1 MAAKTLPDDEIDLDD
16 IQKLEKFC
24 ERYPDVADE
33 ARMRWLIFCRDSNGL
48 AAKLARLEAKLTALE
63 HKKVFCRGV
72 WDGSETYTEGDFAT
86 QAGSLWHCN
95 VATSRSR
102 PGTDDSWQLAVKR
115 GRA

>member
-63 HKKVFCRGV
+63 HKRCSVAAFGTDRRPTPKEISRPMRALCG
-72 WDGSETYTEGDFAT
+72 T
-86 QAGSLWHCN
+86 
-95 VATSRSR
+95 ATSQRLAAGRVPTTRGSSR
-102 PGTDDSWQLAVKR
+102 
-115 GRA
+115 